1 MRATLALVAALT
13 LGIAPLQAQSNDSP
27 TAQAIRRNAPKGV
40 SEAFFSCVSKAG
52 SDQDKI
58 SDCISTEKQSQDAR
72 LNKAYGA
79 LMTHLDDKS
88 KASVRLAERAWLEF
102 NDKSVKAETDVGATS
117 QTNNLDVEQA
127 EMFRYCQQANV
138 LEHYLFATGH

>member
-1 MRATLALVAALT
+1 MRAPLVLVAAVT
-13 LGIAPLQAQSNDSP
+13 LGIVPVSAHSNESS
-27 TAQAIRRNAPKGV
+27 TAQAVRRNAPNGV
-40 SEAFFSCVSKAG
+40 SEAFFACVSGAQ

-58 SDCISTEKQSQDAR
+58 FDCISTEKKLQDAR

-79 LMTHLDDKS
+79 LMSHLDDKS

-102 NDKSVKAETDVGATS
+102 NDKSVKAETDIGATS

-138 LEHYLFATGH
+138 LERYLFATGH